1 MGNGTSDVIIVG
13 GGVIGLSLAYE
24 LALKKVSVSILEK
37 GQIGQEASSAGA
49 GILSPLAEMTE
60 TGPLT
65 QLFLAS
71 KKIYPDFVKGVSFR
85 AGIAVEWNPCG
96 LLSVALTPEGQQKLQ
111 EKHNWQSGL
120 GLTVQQCSRQ
130 EALELENDLSP
141 ELLSALYFP
150 QEATVDNIQLV
161 EALRISCLQLGVR
174 LVCGC
179 QVFSINRESSRTTG
193 VQTSLGDWQAAK
205 VVNAAG
211 CWSSH
216 IATGLP
222 YKIPIQPVR
231 GQMVTVK
238 TDTPA
243 LKHIVYSEGC
253 YLVPRRDGRILL
265 GSTMEWVGYDKQ
277 VTLQGVQ
284 QLTSAAV
291 AVFPRIYSSIFLS
304 CWAGL
309 RPYCEGGAPVLG
321 PTGIEGLYF
330 ATGHFRNGLLLAPIT
345 ARLMSELILTET
357 LPKLLETFTPDRFKQ
372 REP

>member
-1 MGNGTSDVIIVG
+1 MANRLSDVVIVG

-24 LALKKVSVSILEK
+24 LALKKVSVTILER

-49 GILSPLAEMTE
+49 GILSPQAEMTE

-71 KKIYPDFVKGVSFR
+71 KKIYPDFVKGVSSR
-85 AGIAVEWNPCG
+85 AGIVVELNPCG
-96 LLSVALTPEGQQKLQ
+96 LLYVALTPEGQQKIQ
-111 EKHNWQSGL
+111 EKQHWQSGL

-130 EALELENDLSP
+130 EALELENNLSP
-141 ELLSALYFP
+141 ESLSALYFP
-150 QEATVDNIQLV
+150 REITVDNIQLI

-174 LVCGC
+174 LLCDC
-179 QVFSINRESSRTTG
+179 QVLSIKREGSRTTG

-211 CWSSH
+211 SWSST
-216 IATGLP
+216 IETGLP

-231 GQMVTVK
+231 GQMVAVK

-277 VTLQGVQ
+277 VTLQGVR
-284 QLTSAAV
+284 QLTSAAL
-291 AVFPRIYSSIFLS
+291 AVCPKIHSSTFLS
-304 CWAGL
+304 CWSGL
-309 RPYCEGGAPVLG
+309 RPYCEDGAPVLG
-321 PTGIEGLYF
+321 LTEIEGLYF

-357 LPKLLETFTPDRFKQ
+357 VPKLLETFAPDRFKQ
-372 REP
+372 KET